1 MAIHNAV
8 ATSAALGFPIAL
20 ANVLGY
26 IVGGQGLDNLPAHS
40 FGYLWLPALVV
51 IAMCSVLMAPVGAA
65 TAHKLPVKQL
75 KRVFA
80 SVLYVLAAYML
91 YKGLFA

>member
-1 MAIHNAV
+1 V
-8 ATSAALGFPIAL
+8 SGQ
-20 ANVLGY
+20 NV
-26 IVGGQGLDNLPAHS
+26 QDLPAYS

-51 IAMCSVLMAPVGAA
+51 IAVCSVLMAPIGAS

-80 SVLYVLAAYML
+80 SVLYLLAAYML
-91 YKGLFA
+91 YKGLVA